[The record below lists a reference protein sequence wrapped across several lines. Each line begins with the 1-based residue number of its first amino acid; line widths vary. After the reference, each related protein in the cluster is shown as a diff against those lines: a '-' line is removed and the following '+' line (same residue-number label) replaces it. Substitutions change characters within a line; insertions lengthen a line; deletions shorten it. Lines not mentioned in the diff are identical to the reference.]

1 MIEQEIVERTYE
13 TTVQQRSSPKFP
25 VKAQGVE
32 HPLLAHIKQRPLEQR
47 IALPSQLATAG
58 VA

>member
-1 MIEQEIVERTYE
+1 MSQWQLIFSQS
-13 TTVQQRSSPKFP
+13 TVNGAMGSSPKFP